1 MAFFCSLSFF
11 FSGSVV
17 LFGRCFK
24 GKIEA
29 EGGLTDLNIDRGKG
43 GGAEGEGEGDGG
55 ATVYFFLLIACCAL
69 CVCLFVCLLFSWV
82 AAVVAVVVAV
92 TVEEER
98 RQGER

>member
-1 MAFFCSLSFF
+1 MAMVILHDVYSIVMYVEGYGSRVETEWLFSVLSLF

-29 EGGLTDLNIDRGKG
+29 GGGLTDLNIDRGKG

-55 ATVYFFLLIACCAL
+55 ATVYFFC
-69 CVCLFVCLLFSWV
+69 
-82 AAVVAVVVAV
+82 
-92 TVEEER
+92 
-98 RQGER
+98 